1 MKVNFSISPRILAH
15 LGEDLI
21 KNESIALFELIK
33 NSYDACARHCIVDF
47 NFQNGKLQSLTIEDD
62 GVGMS
67 MKILKTVWLVVGTD
81 NKKKKLEPNECG
93 RIPLGEK
100 GIGRLSIHKLGNKIK
115 LISKAENSKE
125 VELRIDWN
133 SLYSAKNITDFS
145 IDIEENP
152 TSKTFKKSTGT
163 KIIIEDLKAD
173 WDRRQLREVHRNITS
188 LNSPFIENN
197 NNYNDAFSVLAQS
210 NTNVFEGL
218 PDFDDIK
225 KNALYFGH
233 CKMRGGEIIEFKYEF
248 KPWSNLERVDSGRTI
263 KLKDLPEEDKNIKK
277 WDAETRKFE
286 KIDLDESKVGTIEF
300 DIVIFD
306 TDAQIFSYVNTEK
319 TSLRTYLRENG
330 GVRVYR
336 DGVRVYNYGERDN
349 DWLGIDLKRVHR
361 VGGNVSNN
369 IVIGSVKIKRDSST
383 GLVEKTNREG
393 FIENEYYFDFVEA
406 VNYALSLIV
415 RQRNIDKALLATLY
429 KKHRSIEPVLSDLN
443 EVMTLVEEK
452 VDNKDGTKDEI
463 LKYLYRVNDQYK
475 EVKEVLIKS
484 ANAGLNLGIVI
495 HELDKLIS
503 ELSGCIERN
512 EKNKAVRISL
522 SLEKIIQGYS
532 AMLKKSD
539 IRLHPLSEIVSI
551 ALSNYE
557 FRFIDHSISVISN
570 WKDSKLE
577 AYLAKAESISVVTNL
592 LDNAIFWLSY
602 ARKSQR
608 YISVY
613 ITDQIK
619 GYNSIVVSD
628 NGPGFN
634 LPLDV
639 AVEPFQTGKPH
650 NIGSGLGL
658 HIAREMMSA
667 MNGKLLLIAD
677 ENDIDFPKPVRENK
691 VNKAIIVLCF
701 PKEKK

>member
-1 MKVNFSISPRILAH
+1 MKVNFSISPRILSH

-21 KNESIALFELIK
+21 KNESISLFELIK
-33 NSYDACARHCIVDF
+33 NSYDACAKHCIVDF
-47 NFQNGKLQSLTIEDD
+47 NFQNGKLRSLTIEDD
-62 GVGMS
+62 GFGMS
-67 MKILKTVWLVVGTD
+67 SEIIETVWLVVGTD
-81 NKKKKLEPNECG
+81 NKKKKLEPNQCG

-100 GIGRLSIHKLGNKIK
+100 GIGRLSIHKLGNKIT
-115 LISKAENSKE
+115 LISKTGGSNEI
-125 VELRIDWN
+125 ELSIDWN
-133 SLYSAKNITDFS
+133 KLSNAKDINDFP
-145 IDIEENP
+145 IELIENAKP
-152 TSKTFKKSTGT
+152 KTFLNSTGT
-163 KIIIEDLKAD
+163 KIIVEDLQTD

-188 LNSPFIENN
+188 LNSPFSDG
-197 NNYNDAFSVLAQS
+197 NDAFRVLAKS

-218 PDFDDIK
+218 PDFEDIK
-225 KNALYFGH
+225 NNALYFGH
-233 CKMRGGEIIEFKYEF
+233 CKMHGGEIVEFKYEF
-248 KPWSNLERVDSGRTI
+248 KPWSSLDRVDSGR
-263 KLKDLPEEDKNIKK
+263 KVELKDLLDEDKIIRK
-277 WDAETRKFE
+277 WNSETRKFE
-286 KIDLDESKVGTIEF
+286 DIDLDESKVGTIEF
-300 DIVIFD
+300 DIIIFD

-319 TSLRTYLRENG
+319 KALKDYLRENG

-393 FIENEYYFDFVEA
+393 FIENEHYFDFVEA

-415 RQRNIDKALLATLY
+415 RERNTDKTLLTTLY
-429 KKHRSIEPVLSDLN
+429 KKHRSVEPVLSDLN
-443 EVMTLVEEK
+443 EVIILVEER
-452 VDNKDGTKDEI
+452 VDDKEIKDEI

-495 HELDKLIS
+495 HELDKLIA
-503 ELSGCIERN
+503 ELTGCIERN
-512 EKNKAVRISL
+512 DKDKAIRISL
-522 SLEKIIQGYS
+522 SLEKIIRGYS

-539 IRLHPLSEIVSI
+539 IRLHPLSEIVSV
-551 ALSNYE
+551 ALDNYE
-557 FRFIDHSISVISN
+557 FRFLDHSINIISN
-570 WKDSKLE
+570 WESSNLE
-577 AYLAKAESISVVTNL
+577 AYLARAESISVVTNL

-602 ARKSQR
+602 ARKLDR

-619 GYNSIVVSD
+619 GYNSIIVSD
-628 NGPGFN
+628 NGPGFS

-658 HIAREMMSA
+658 HVAKEMMIA
-667 MNGKLLLIAD
+667 MKGKLLLISD
-677 ENDIDFPKPVRENK
+677 ENEIDFPKPIKDNK
-691 VNKAIIVLCF
+691 VNKAIVALCF

>member
-1 MKVNFSISPRILAH
+1 MKVNFSISPRILSH

-33 NSYDACARHCIVDF
+33 NSYDACAENCIVDF
-47 NFQNGKLQSLTIEDD
+47 DFLNGKLKSLTIEDD

-67 MKILKTVWLVVGTD
+67 REIIETIWLVVGTD
-81 NKKKKLEPNECG
+81 NKKKKLQPNQCG

-100 GIGRLSIHKLGNKIK
+100 GIGRLSIHKLGNKIT
-115 LISKAENSKE
+115 LISKTEGSNE
-125 VELRIDWN
+125 IELFIDWN
-133 SLYSAKNITDFS
+133 KLPNAINVKDFS
-145 IDIEENP
+145 IDLFENINP
-152 TSKTFKKSTGT
+152 KTFLNSTGT
-163 KIIIEDLKAD
+163 KIIVEDLKTN

-188 LNSPFIENN
+188 LNSPFSDG
-197 NNYNDAFSVLAQS
+197 NDTFRVLARS
-210 NTNVFEGL
+210 NANVFEGL
-218 PDFDDIK
+218 PDFEDIK
-225 KNALYFGH
+225 NNALYFGH
-233 CKMRGGEIIEFKYEF
+233 CKMRGGEIVEFKYEF
-248 KPWSNLERVDSGRTI
+248 KPWSSLERIDSGR
-263 KLKDLPEEDKNIKK
+263 KVELPDLIDEDKIIKK
-277 WDAETRKFE
+277 WNSETRKFE
-286 KIDLDESKVGTIEF
+286 DIDLDESKVGTIEF

-306 TDAQIFSYVNTEK
+306 TDAQIFSYINTEK
-319 TSLRTYLRENG
+319 KALKDYLRENG

-369 IVIGSVKIKRDSST
+369 IVIGSVKIERDSST

-393 FIENEYYFDFVEA
+393 FIENEHYFDFVEA

-415 RQRNIDKALLATLY
+415 RERNTDKTLLTTLY
-429 KKHRSIEPVLSDLN
+429 KKHRSVEPVISDLN
-443 EVMTLVEEK
+443 EVMIFVEERVK
-452 VDNKDGTKDEI
+452 EKEIKDEI

-495 HELDKLIS
+495 HELDKLIA
-503 ELSGCIERN
+503 ELTGCIERN
-512 EKNKAVRISL
+512 DKDKAIRISL
-522 SLEKIIQGYS
+522 SLEKIIRGYS

-539 IRLHPLSEIVSI
+539 IRLQSLNEIVSI
-551 ALSNYE
+551 ALDNYE
-557 FRFIDHSISVISN
+557 FRFLDHSINIISN
-570 WKDSKLE
+570 LKSSSLE

-602 ARKSQR
+602 ARKSER
-608 YISVY
+608 YISVF
-613 ITDQIK
+613 ITNQIK

-628 NGPGFN
+628 NGPGFS

-658 HIAREMMSA
+658 HVAKEMMIA
-667 MNGKLLLIAD
+667 MKGKLLLISD
-677 ENDIDFPKPVRENK
+677 ENEIDFPKTIK
-691 VNKAIIVLCF
+691 DIGANKAIVALCF
-701 PKEKK
+701 PKEKQ

>member
-1 MKVNFSISPRILAH
+1 MEVNFSISPRILSH

-33 NSYDACARHCIVDF
+33 NSYDACAKHCIVDF
-47 NFQNGKLQSLTIEDD
+47 NFENGKLRSLTIEDD
-62 GVGMS
+62 GFGMS
-67 MKILKTVWLVVGTD
+67 SNIIETVWLVVGTD
-81 NKKKKLEPNECG
+81 NKKKKLEPNQCG

-100 GIGRLSIHKLGNKIK
+100 GIGRLSIHKLGNKIT
-115 LISKAENSKE
+115 LISKTEGSNE
-125 VELRIDWN
+125 IELSIDWN
-133 SLYSAKNITDFS
+133 KLSTAKDINDFP
-145 IDIEENP
+145 IDLIENVKP
-152 TSKTFKKSTGT
+152 KTFLNSTGT
-163 KIIIEDLKAD
+163 KIIVEDLKTD

-188 LNSPFIENN
+188 LNSPFSDG
-197 NNYNDAFSVLAQS
+197 NDTFRVLAKS

-218 PDFDDIK
+218 PDFEDIK
-225 KNALYFGH
+225 NNALYFGH
-233 CKMRGGEIIEFKYEF
+233 CKMRGGEIVEFKYEF
-248 KPWSNLERVDSGRTI
+248 KPWSSLDRVDSGR
-263 KLKDLPEEDKNIKK
+263 KVELKDLLDEDKIIKK
-277 WDAETRKFE
+277 WNSETRKFE
-286 KIDLDESKVGTIEF
+286 DIDLDESEVGTIEF

-319 TSLRTYLRENG
+319 TALKTYLRENG

-393 FIENEYYFDFVEA
+393 FIENEHYFDFVEA
-406 VNYALSLIV
+406 INYALSLIV
-415 RQRNIDKALLATLY
+415 RERNTDKALLTTLY
-429 KKHRSIEPVLSDLN
+429 KKHRSVEPVLSDLN
-443 EVMTLVEEK
+443 EVMALVEDK
-452 VDNKDGTKDEI
+452 VDNKEVKDEI

-495 HELDKLIS
+495 HELDKLIA
-503 ELSGCIERN
+503 ELTGCIERN
-512 EKNKAVRISL
+512 DKDKAIRISL
-522 SLEKIIQGYS
+522 SLEKIIRGYS

-539 IRLHPLSEIVSI
+539 IRLHSLSEIVSI
-551 ALSNYE
+551 AVDNYE
-557 FRFIDHSISVISN
+557 FRFLDHSINIISN
-570 WKDSKLE
+570 WKNSSLE

-602 ARKSQR
+602 AKKSDR
-608 YISVY
+608 YISVF
-613 ITDQIK
+613 ITEQIK

-628 NGPGFN
+628 NGPGFS

-639 AVEPFQTGKPH
+639 ALEPFQTGKPH

-658 HIAREMMSA
+658 HVAKEMMMA
-667 MNGKLLLIAD
+667 MKGKLLLISD
-677 ENDIDFPKPVRENK
+677 ENEIDFPKPIKDYK
-691 VNKAIIVLCF
+691 VNKAIVALCF
-701 PKEKK
+701 PKEKQ

>member
-1 MKVNFSISPRILAH
+1 MKVTFSISPRILSH

-33 NSYDACARHCIVDF
+33 NSYDACAKHCIVDF
-47 NFQNGKLQSLTIEDD
+47 YFQNGKLKSLTIEDD
-62 GVGMS
+62 GFGMS
-67 MKILKTVWLVVGTD
+67 KDIIENIWLVVGTD

-100 GIGRLSIHKLGNKIK
+100 GIGRLSIHKLGNKIT
-115 LISKAENSKE
+115 LISKSIGKNE
-125 VELRIDWN
+125 VELSIDWN
-133 SLYSAKNITDFS
+133 KLYSAKTIDDFS
-145 IDIEENP
+145 IDLLENP
-152 TSKTFKKSTGT
+152 NPKTFLNSTGT
-163 KIIIEDLKAD
+163 KIVIEDLKAD

-188 LNSPFIENN
+188 LNSPFSEG
-197 NNYNDAFSVLAQS
+197 NDAFNVLAQS

-218 PDFDDIK
+218 PDFEDIK
-225 KNALYFGH
+225 NNALYFGH
-233 CKMRGGEIIEFKYEF
+233 CKMRGGKIVEFKYEF
-248 KPWSNLERVDSGRTI
+248 KPWSSLDRVDKGRI
-263 KLKDLPEEDKNIKK
+263 VQLDDLLEEDKNIKK
-277 WDAETRKFE
+277 WNADLREFE
-286 KIDLDESKVGTIEF
+286 DIDLDESQVGTIEF

-319 TSLRTYLRENG
+319 KALKDYLRENG

-336 DGVRVYNYGERDN
+336 NGVRVYNYGERDN

-369 IVIGSVKIKRDSST
+369 IVIGSVKIKRESSI
-383 GLVEKTNREG
+383 GLIEKTNREG
-393 FIENEYYFDFVEA
+393 FIENEHYFDFVEA

-415 RQRNIDKALLATLY
+415 RERNIDKTLLTTLY
-429 KKHRSIEPVLSDLN
+429 KKHRSAEPVLSDLN
-443 EVMTLVEEK
+443 EAMALVENK
-452 VDNKDGTKDEI
+452 VDDKEVKGEI
-463 LKYLYRVNDQYK
+463 LKYLYRVNYQYR
-475 EVKEVLIKS
+475 EVKEILIKS

-495 HELDKLIS
+495 HELDKLIA
-503 ELSGCIERN
+503 ELTGCIERN
-512 EKNKAVRISL
+512 ERDRAVRISL
-522 SLEKIIQGYS
+522 SLEKIIKGYS

-539 IRLHPLSEIVSI
+539 IKLQPLSEIVSI
-551 ALSNYE
+551 ALDNFE
-557 FRFIDHSISVISN
+557 FRFFDHSINIIHN
-570 WKDSKLE
+570 WKNSKFE
-577 AYLAKAESISVVTNL
+577 AYLAKAEAISVLTNL

-602 ARKSQR
+602 ARKSDR

-613 ITDQIK
+613 ITDEIK
-619 GYNSIVVSD
+619 GYNSIIVSD

-658 HIAREMMSA
+658 HVAKEMMSA
-667 MNGKLLLIAD
+667 MKGKLLLISD
-677 ENDIDFPKPVRENK
+677 ENEIDFPKPVRENK
-691 VNKAIIVLCF
+691 VNKAIVALCF

>member
-1 MKVNFSISPRILAH
+1 MKINFSISPRILSH

-33 NSYDACARHCIVDF
+33 NSYDACAKHCIVDF
-47 NFQNGKLQSLTIEDD
+47 NFQDGKLKSLTIEDD
-62 GVGMS
+62 GFGMN
-67 MKILKTVWLVVGTD
+67 KNIIETVWLVVGTD
-81 NKKKKLEPNECG
+81 NKKKKLEPNLCG

-100 GIGRLSIHKLGNKIK
+100 GIGRLSIHKLGNKIT
-115 LISKAENSKE
+115 LISKTKDSNE
-125 VELRIDWN
+125 VELSIDWHE
-133 SLYSAKNITDFS
+133 LLSAKSINDFS
-145 IDIEENP
+145 IDLIENSIP
-152 TSKTFKKSTGT
+152 KTFSNSTGT

-188 LNSPFIENN
+188 LNSPFSDTNEV
-197 NNYNDAFSVLAQS
+197 FRVLAQS

-218 PDFDDIK
+218 PDFEDIK
-225 KNALYFGH
+225 NNALYFGH
-233 CKMRGGEIIEFKYEF
+233 CKMRGGEIVEFKYEF
-248 KPWSNLERVDSGRTI
+248 KPWTSLDRVDTGRTVE
-263 KLKDLPEEDKNIKK
+263 LKNLLEEDKIIKK
-277 WDAETRKFE
+277 WNADSRKFE
-286 KIDLDESKVGTIEF
+286 DIDLDESNIGVIEF
-300 DIVIFD
+300 DIIIFD

-319 TSLRTYLRENG
+319 TTLRTYLRENG
-330 GVRVYR
+330 GIRVYR

-383 GLVEKTNREG
+383 GLIEKTNREG
-393 FIENEYYFDFVEA
+393 FIENEYYFDFVES

-415 RQRNIDKALLATLY
+415 RERNIDKTLLTTLY
-429 KKHRSIEPVLSDLN
+429 KKHRSVEPVLSDLN
-443 EVMTLVEEK
+443 EVITLVEDK
-452 VDNKDGTKDEI
+452 VESKEVKNEI

-475 EVKEVLIKS
+475 EVKEILIKS

-495 HELDKLIS
+495 HELDKLIA
-503 ELSGCIERN
+503 ELTGCIERN
-512 EKNKAVRISL
+512 EKDKAVRISL
-522 SLEKIIQGYS
+522 SLEKIIRGYS

-539 IRLHPLSEIVSI
+539 IKLHPLSEIVST
-551 ALSNYE
+551 ALDNYE
-557 FRFIDHSISVISN
+557 FRFIDHSINIISN
-570 WKDSKLE
+570 WENVKLE

-602 ARKSQR
+602 ARKSDR
-608 YISVY
+608 YISIY

-658 HIAREMMSA
+658 HVVKEMMFA
-667 MNGKLLLIAD
+667 MKGKLLLISD
-677 ENDIDFPKPVRENK
+677 ENEIDFPKPVKENK
-691 VNKAIIVLCF
+691 VNKAIVVLCF